1 MRGTWRV
8 GLLVLK
14 EYLGVRGGSDILGLD
29 KDQVLERASS
39 PETTTLNYSSGIVLP
54 QFALFL
60 YL

>member
-1 MRGTWRV
+1 M
-8 GLLVLK
+8 LVLK